1 MVDSRSHFANVK
13 ATGTQRAMD
22 AQADDDTQRTASAD
36 SLTSGLTSL
45 ENETDEFGK
54 RLLQHAKDK
63 NRLNDTLKNNQPFKK
78 ARPNTRVALTLENL
92 ERNHSDNTT
101 PRANAPLANGHRRS
115 GSSASSRQSDPPVNI
130 PREWGRKGKQG
141 TGWMNRIK
149 TADELVESED
159 WHHGDTI
166 YPYKTTFTGDDS
178 PRSVDWTAPADVP
191 IPSIEDSSP
200 IAHSRRHSLSPAAI
214 RHRTAS
220 LERKREWEMSDDFT
234 VGSLLTSTPAV
245 PARSKA
251 LDEVRQREIENLTR
265 RAVASSRLDKI
276 REQSPETMR
285 RPSTAKS
292 FPENEAADLTSR
304 AEDFSMAT
312 VHGHS
317 DKGTRSSQANLG
329 TAASIPAAK
338 DLRNRHSNESI
349 RSARYTTPPSTKL
362 AERVSQLTKE
372 AQNQRPSPQRHESRD
387 QLSTQLAESFSK
399 IKQEGHQK
407 RPEHERS
414 DSRELLRQLARVT
427 SVSPSPGKNAYPP
440 AQKSGEGSRASPLSK
455 DESNVTQEEAVDNQ
469 PAIEDLNESLPNGIV
484 DGGREQHHPIDPN
497 SLRQADTTTIAKTPR
512 VTGAWIDTPGT
523 YKPPRNILPS
533 WTSSLVPRN
542 IFLSK
547 TEPEPQTTP
556 QDLPASDRRH
566 IEQEEHQQQSRRR
579 LPSSALAAI
588 LEDARNMSE
597 ERNPSNSAS
606 EPALPAPT
614 SDPHVEPPARL
625 PPKSEADTLGDST
638 IGSLEDIVDPNLD
651 YTDTL
656 DLPEAIDIELRLLQ
670 HIQSERQ
677 LTQAERDRRQEILTL
692 QAMNANLRKART
704 SIKDVKRSINRV
716 ERHVESTE
724 TQTPLPYMHPAYMQR
739 YPYPITFPGST
750 NFSLHTSGI
759 CEKCTVTYPHIHSL
773 PVWLQLWNEFSAF
786 FWTNICSLFWTLA
799 PAPSSPHLP
808 PRSTLTNPFP
818 TVRLTMLSRIL
829 LALLIWFI
837 LESIVSLFASHIYY
851 LFADLPPPGTVYDD
865 RIPIFPY
872 AIPTLLFNPLYYAFL
887 EPWENIWAPPFYAV
901 YDWLDWWT
909 RAVGGEVEWWSR
921 NNVTGWGYGM
931 GAMAY
936 KRYRMWE
943 RGQRWGWDEALIAQ
957 RKVGEALRR
966 AKEAGAAAA
975 VTVARMADDE
985 VVKSTPGRGWL

>member
-1 MVDSRSHFANVK
+1 
-13 ATGTQRAMD
+13 MD
-22 AQADDDTQRTASAD
+22 AQADDDTQHTASAD

-45 ENETDEFGK
+45 ENETDDFGK

-63 NRLNDTLKNNQPFKK
+63 NRLNDTLKNNQPFRK

-92 ERNHSDNTT
+92 ERSQSNNTT
-101 PRANAPLANGHRRS
+101 PRANATLANGHARS
-115 GSSASSRQSDPPVNI
+115 GSPASSRQSDPPVNI

-141 TGWMNRIK
+141 TEWLNRIK

-159 WHHGDTI
+159 WQHGDTI
-166 YPYKTTFTGDDS
+166 YPYRTTFTGDGS
-178 PRSVDWTAPADVP
+178 PRSVDWTAAAVDVP
-191 IPSIEDSSP
+191 IPSVEDSSP
-200 IAHSRRHSLSPAAI
+200 MAHARRHSLSPAAI
-214 RHRTAS
+214 RHRTTS
-220 LERKREWEMSDDFT
+220 LDRQREWEMSDDFT

-251 LDEVRQREIENLTR
+251 LDEVRRREIENLTR

-292 FPENEAADLTSR
+292 FPENEAADVTSR
-304 AEDFSMAT
+304 AEDFSMAAVPGYST
-312 VHGHS
+312 EGR
-317 DKGTRSSQANLG
+317 RSSQAVL
-329 TAASIPAAK
+329 AAAANMPAAK

-349 RSARYTTPPSTKL
+349 RSAQHTTPPSTKL

-372 AQNQRPSPQRHESRD
+372 AQNHRPIPQRHESRD
-387 QLSTQLAESFSK
+387 QLTAQLAESFSK
-399 IKQEGHQK
+399 IKQEGRQK

-427 SVSPSPGKNAYPP
+427 SVSPSPGKSGHPP
-440 AQKSGEGSRASPLSK
+440 AQKSGEENRPSPLSK
-455 DESNVTQEEAVDNQ
+455 DERIVTQEEAVDNEPIVQ
-469 PAIEDLNESLPNGIV
+469 ETSEPLSNGIV
-484 DGGREQHHPIDPN
+484 DNDSEQHYPIDPN
-497 SLRQADTTTIAKTPR
+497 SLRQADATTIAKTPC

-523 YKPPRNILPS
+523 YRPPQDFLPS

-542 IFLSK
+542 IFRSK
-547 TEPEPQTTP
+547 SEPQLQTTP
-556 QDLPASDRRH
+556 QDLPAPDQTH
-566 IEQEEHQQQSRRR
+566 IKQEDHQQSRPR

-597 ERNPSNSAS
+597 ERNPSNPAS
-606 EPALPAPT
+606 ESTIPDPAANPQIEHST
-614 SDPHVEPPARL
+614 RL
-625 PPKSEADTLGDST
+625 PPRPEADTLGDST

-656 DLPEAIDIELRLLQ
+656 DLPEVVDIELRHLQ

-692 QAMNANLRKART
+692 QAMNANLRRART

-724 TQTPLPYMHPAYMQR
+724 TQTSPYMHPAYMQR

-750 NFSLHTSGI
+750 NYSIHTSGI
-759 CEKCTVTYPHIHSL
+759 CEQCTITYPHIHSL
-773 PVWLQLWNEFSAF
+773 PIWLQLWNETSAF
-786 FWTNICSLFWTLA
+786 FWTNICSLFWTST

-808 PRSTLTNPFP
+808 PRPTLTNPFP
-818 TVRLTMLSRIL
+818 TVRLTILSRIL
-829 LALLIWFI
+829 LAFLVWFI
-837 LESIVSLFASHIYY
+837 LESIISVFAADIYY
-851 LFADLPPPGTVYDD
+851 LFADLPRPGVVYDD
-865 RIPIFPY
+865 RIPTFPY

-909 RAVGGEVEWWSR
+909 RAISGEVEWWSR
-921 NNVTGWGYGM
+921 NNVVGWGHGM
-931 GAMAY
+931 GSMSY

-957 RKVGEALRR
+957 RRAGEALRR
-966 AKEAGAAAA
+966 AKEASAA
-975 VTVARMADDE
+975 VTATVARMADDE
-985 VVKSTPGRGWL
+985 VVKSTRGRGWL